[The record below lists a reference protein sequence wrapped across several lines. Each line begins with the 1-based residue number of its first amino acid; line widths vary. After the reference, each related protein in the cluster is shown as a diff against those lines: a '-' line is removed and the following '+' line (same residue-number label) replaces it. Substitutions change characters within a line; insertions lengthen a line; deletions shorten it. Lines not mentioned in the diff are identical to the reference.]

1 MILNHWIKT
10 CGPLNIGGFIGFV
23 QKYFCKATF
32 ILSKKFITSRVGVHE
47 MVPSAI
53 VLVVLTAAFWLALN
67 VANEPATKSNLATH
81 VASDPIVWGDVAT
94 RVATSPSMDGT
105 LATCVANASTA
116 LGTLATSVARFAM
129 VIGTPV
135 FYFNTT
141 CMCV

>member
-32 ILSKKFITSRVGVHE
+32 ILSKKFITSHVGVHK
-47 MVPSAI
+47 MVSSAI
-53 VLVVLTAAFWLALN
+53 VLVALAAAFWLALG
-67 VANEPATKSNLATH
+67 VANKPTDKSNLAKH
-81 VASDPIVWGDVAT
+81 VASDLIVWGDVAT
-94 RVATSPSMDGT
+94 HVARTTSMAGR
-105 LATCVANASTA
+105 LATCVAKASTA